1 MSHVIYEPKVMFFFH
16 TRSRA
21 TKICNMKKIG
31 HPSQNE
37 FGTLSQKTGLKG
49 PFKEDVTGGRDVN
62 LANFG

>member
-37 FGTLSQKTGLKG
+37 FGTLSQKTGLKAI
-49 PFKEDVTGGRDVN
+49 KCKW
-62 LANFG
+62 LA